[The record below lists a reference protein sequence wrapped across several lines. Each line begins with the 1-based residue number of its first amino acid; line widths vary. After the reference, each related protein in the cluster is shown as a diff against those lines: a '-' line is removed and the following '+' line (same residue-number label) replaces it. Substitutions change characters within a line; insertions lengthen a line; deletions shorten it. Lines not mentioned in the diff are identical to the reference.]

1 MLISSIKFL
10 LPFIVNCWRV
20 VLHVDNAQVIRV
32 GLSYRANDVAEIS
45 KFCEI
50 KDHKV
55 EYIKSN
61 EKRIKFIKSSYP
73 IDFWLS

>member
-1 MLISSIKFL
+1 M
-10 LPFIVNCWRV
+10 IVQRYI
-20 VLHVDNAQVIRV
+20 VLHVHNAQVIRV

-45 KFCEI
+45 KFWEI

-61 EKRIKFIKSSYP
+61 
-73 IDFWLS
+73 